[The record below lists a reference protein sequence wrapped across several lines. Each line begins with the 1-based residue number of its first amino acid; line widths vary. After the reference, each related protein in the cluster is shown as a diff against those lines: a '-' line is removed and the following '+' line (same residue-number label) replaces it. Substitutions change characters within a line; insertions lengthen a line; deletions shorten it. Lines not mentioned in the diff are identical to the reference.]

1 MPAMALSGAELL
13 EHILRKLRRELE
25 QHPDFAVAITHPRVQ
40 WDAVIT
46 LKLPLHEKPERVHQ
60 VADDTFV
67 PPPGPPSPAPPFRH
81 RKPTEIRVGSELITA
96 PDKAR
101 DEVGLVKPERQT
113 VPGGGVADYPAGP
126 LPWEK

>member
-1 MPAMALSGAELL
+1 MPAIALSGAELL

-25 QHPDFAVAITHPRVQ
+25 QHPDFAVCLTHPRVQ

-46 LKLPLHEKPERVHQ
+46 LRLPLHEKPERVHQ
-60 VADDTFV
+60 VADGTFV
-67 PPPGPPSPAPPFRH
+67 PPPSPAPPFKA
-81 RKPTEIRVGSELITA
+81 RKPIEIRVGSELITA

-101 DEVGLVKPERQT
+101 DEVGIPKPERQAIA
-113 VPGGGVADYPAGP
+113 GGGVADYPAGP